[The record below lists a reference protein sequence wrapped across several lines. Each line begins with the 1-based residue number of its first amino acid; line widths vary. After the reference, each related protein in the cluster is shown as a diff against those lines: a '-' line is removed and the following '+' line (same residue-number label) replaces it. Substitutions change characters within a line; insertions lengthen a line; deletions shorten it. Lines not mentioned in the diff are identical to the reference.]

1 MTQFN
6 LHPPNNIFESVAL
19 NSIAQSYNRV
29 NGYNFGQNLVV
40 SLLLSHAEWL
50 FEIPEQPQIYQI
62 LYLQTYLFFISGSFL
77 IYFCQ

>member
-29 NGYNFGQNLVV
+29 NGYNFGQNRGCKLNCV
-40 SLLLSHAEWL
+40 SKE
-50 FEIPEQPQIYQI
+50 
-62 LYLQTYLFFISGSFL
+62 
-77 IYFCQ
+77 